1 MKKNR
6 ELTKDD
12 LFTMID
18 ALIDLYLGIYGC
30 DEGEVLQ
37 ALSEATD
44 LTLEELMEHFPSLA
58 E

>member
-12 LFTMID
+12 LFVMID
-18 ALIDLYLGIYGC
+18 TLIDLYLGIYGC
-30 DEGEVLQ
+30 EDREVLQ

-44 LTLEELMEHFPSLA
+44 LTFEELKEYFPSL
-58 E
+58 EE